1 MASISD
7 YKKQHPEYRNIPDLQ
22 LAEIMYEKAYKGK
35 ISETEFY
42 KLAFPNISDE
52 RVEEDIP
59 QEGLDY
65 LEGRGIL
72 LPKDDFFKPTTSEIA
87 KSAGVSVNDPADIKA
102 RFGGSLGYNEEQK
115 ALAIKNSLSKIY
127 KQDIDVRTGPQTGEL
142 EYFNPKTQSYAL
154 VDKPGMDFGD
164 FGDIGGD
171 ALVIGADIAAT
182 IAGTIF
188 TTPVGG
194 LTTGAIAAGAA
205 EYYRLKWGQE
215 HYGVNLD
222 LTDNELLHEAFKTFG
237 ISAGAGFLGLGG
249 IKLIKSI
256 NNVVK
261 GRAFSSVDEGVES
274 LKSAKALEAEKVA
287 KDINIKLED
296 AGIKARVK
304 WTLAEATDDKDLLSI
319 QSAFEEKRVLG
330 KVGEFREFGEAQA
343 VGLNK
348 YFGLMKEKFGV
359 NAGSTYDTGKLISEV
374 TENRNKDAVKN
385 LIKKQKASDEL
396 LTKKVFNLPDGSSKV
411 TGVEFRSIVK
421 DLGDAY
427 KSDAKLAA
435 KELDKVSGLK
445 LIDTDE
451 IAKAVTKLSAKE
463 QKSLIEVAKIEGI
476 FKPGVYGDLLSKN
489 SKMLLSDARETM
501 SVLSKKI
508 REKQIGLAAGETPDV
523 GRLMF
528 LKSAFTDQVKKNAGK
543 EYLDELQKF
552 NDLVITNKELLN
564 NDIIS
569 KLTKIEIG
577 SILKVADED
586 IFETTFKKGIGS
598 GKAAAEVYEVI
609 SRSPEALNAYKNSI
623 FNKYR
628 SEVLDPIT
636 NKPSLVKHNS
646 FIKNYEKPLR
656 TFFNEE
662 AEYNKISRIGGLQR
676 NIEKTNKLF
685 TQTQKELSKSFEG
698 KLFRTSPEE
707 IFKKIY
713 GPGNI
718 GQVKTL
724 KNILQKNPEVFKK
737 FQRDVLTDLN
747 EKVFKLDKKFTLGRV
762 LDADAFN
769 RYLNGGGG
777 EAGHRAVLK
786 EIFGNEYVKN
796 LDTLNQALQIAN
808 RSAATAQ
815 QGVVASA
822 FTDIIRARVGQFT
835 VAGRL
840 LTAFRRIFTAASNR
854 VIARALLNPDSLK
867 DLIALKTL
875 PKRSKAAAAIL
886 AKLGGSV
893 FMVQDDLPTQPSKET
908 VIEQDI
914 ETTDDQVSSLLNEGE
929 GADDGGQMAAMPL
942 VDTPSL
948 VVPNVNPSLFAQA
961 PTGIATLN
969 QGLTPTES
977 AFLREEDK
985 QIRLRQ
991 RGLA

>member
-22 LAEIMYEKAYKGK
+22 LAEILYEKAYKGK

-52 RVEEDIP
+52 RVEEEDIP

-65 LEGRGIL
+65 LEGRGIS

-87 KSAGVSVNDPADIKA
+87 KSAGVSVNDPADIKS

-115 ALAIKNSLSKIY
+115 RLAIKNSLSKIY

-194 LTTGAIAAGAA
+194 LATGAIAAGAA

-237 ISAGAGFLGLGG
+237 ISAGAGFLGIGG
-249 IKLIKSI
+249 VKLIKSI

-261 GRAFSSVDEGVES
+261 GRSFSSVDEGVES
-274 LKSAKALEAEKVA
+274 LKSGKALEAEKVA

-296 AGIKARVK
+296 ANINSKLK
-304 WTLAEATDDKDLLSI
+304 YTLAEATDDKDLLAI

-343 VGLNK
+343 VSLNK

-445 LIDTDE
+445 LLDTHE
-451 IAKAVTKLSAKE
+451 IA
-463 QKSLIEVAKIEGI
+463 
-476 FKPGVYGDLLSKN
+476 
-489 SKMLLSDARETM
+489 
-501 SVLSKKI
+501 
-508 REKQIGLAAGETPDV
+508 
-523 GRLMF
+523 
-528 LKSAFTDQVKKNAGK
+528 
-543 EYLDELQKF
+543 
-552 NDLVITNKELLN
+552 
-564 NDIIS
+564 
-569 KLTKIEIG
+569 
-577 SILKVADED
+577 
-586 IFETTFKKGIGS
+586 
-598 GKAAAEVYEVI
+598 
-609 SRSPEALNAYKNSI
+609 
-623 FNKYR
+623 
-628 SEVLDPIT
+628 
-636 NKPSLVKHNS
+636 
-646 FIKNYEKPLR
+646 
-656 TFFNEE
+656 
-662 AEYNKISRIGGLQR
+662 
-676 NIEKTNKLF
+676 
-685 TQTQKELSKSFEG
+685 
-698 KLFRTSPEE
+698 
-707 IFKKIY
+707 
-713 GPGNI
+713 
-718 GQVKTL
+718 
-724 KNILQKNPEVFKK
+724 
-737 FQRDVLTDLN
+737 
-747 EKVFKLDKKFTLGRV
+747 
-762 LDADAFN
+762 
-769 RYLNGGGG
+769 
-777 EAGHRAVLK
+777 
-786 EIFGNEYVKN
+786 
-796 LDTLNQALQIAN
+796 
-808 RSAATAQ
+808 
-815 QGVVASA
+815 
-822 FTDIIRARVGQFT
+822 
-835 VAGRL
+835 
-840 LTAFRRIFTAASNR
+840 
-854 VIARALLNPDSLK
+854 
-867 DLIALKTL
+867 
-875 PKRSKAAAAIL
+875 
-886 AKLGGSV
+886 
-893 FMVQDDLPTQPSKET
+893 
-908 VIEQDI
+908 
-914 ETTDDQVSSLLNEGE
+914 
-929 GADDGGQMAAMPL
+929 
-942 VDTPSL
+942 
-948 VVPNVNPSLFAQA
+948 
-961 PTGIATLN
+961 
-969 QGLTPTES
+969 
-977 AFLREEDK
+977 
-985 QIRLRQ
+985 
-991 RGLA
+991 

>member
-22 LAEIMYEKAYKGK
+22 LAEILYEKAYKGK

-52 RVEEDIP
+52 RVEEEDIP

-65 LEGRGIL
+65 LEGRGIS

-87 KSAGVSVNDPADIKA
+87 KSAGVSVNDPADIKS

-115 ALAIKNSLSKIY
+115 RLAIKNSLSKIY

-194 LTTGAIAAGAA
+194 LATGAIAAGAA

-237 ISAGAGFLGLGG
+237 ISAGAGFLGIGG
-249 IKLIKSI
+249 VKLIKSI

-261 GRAFSSVDEGVES
+261 GRSFSSVDEGVES

-304 WTLAEATDDKDLLSI
+304 WTLAEATDDKDLLAI

-343 VGLNK
+343 VSLNK

-359 NAGSTYDTGKLISEV
+359 NAGSTYDTGKLISEI

-435 KELDKVSGLK
+435 KELDKTSGIK

-451 IAKAVTKLSAKE
+451 IAEAITKLSVKE
-463 QKSLIEVAKIEGI
+463 QKSLVEIAKIEGI
-476 FKPGVYGDLLSKN
+476 FKPGVYDDLLSKN

-528 LKSAFTDQVKKNAGK
+528 LKSAFTDQIKKNAGK

-636 NKPSLVKHNS
+636 NKPSLVKHNA
-646 FIKNYEKPLR
+646 FIKNYERPLR
-656 TFFNEE
+656 TFFNTE

-718 GQVKTL
+718 GQVRTL

-737 FQRDVLTDLN
+737 FQRDVITDLN

-796 LDTLNQALQIAN
+796 LDTLNQALQIAS
-808 RSAATAQ
+808 RSATTAQ

-875 PKRSKAAAAIL
+875 PKRSKAAAVIL

-914 ETTDDQVSSLLNEGE
+914 ETTDDQVSNLLNEGE
-929 GADDGGQMAAMPL
+929 GADDGGQMAAI
-942 VDTPSL
+942 DTPPL
-948 VVPNVNPSLFAQA
+948 QTPGINPSLLSQVPKQA
-961 PTGIATLN
+961 TGINAT
-969 QGLTPTES
+969 GLTPTEQALLS
-977 AFLREEDK
+977 PEE
-985 QIRLRQ
+985 QSIRLRS
-991 RGLA
+991 RGMA